1 MKKSPEK
8 SAHRL
13 YIRISEND
21 KCLLKSRANETG
33 HSLSSYVLTALKHAE
48 VPDRKS
54 HRDLFHAV
62 RRIHMEMADTGR
74 LIESFWQLL
83 PEPSKGLAPSTI
95 QIERFTGL
103 VERFVKQRE
112 QLIQEIQKVF
122 S

>member
-13 YIRISEND
+13 FIRISEND
-21 KCLLKSRANETG
+21 KCLLKIRAKESG
-33 HSLSSYVLTALKHAE
+33 HSLSSYVLASLKQAN

-54 HRDLFHAV
+54 YRDLFHAI

-74 LIESFWQLL
+74 LIEAFWQLL
-83 PEPSKGLAPSTI
+83 AEPPKGQAPSAI

-103 VERFVKQRE
+103 FERFVKQRE
-112 QLIQEIQKVF
+112 QLIQEIQKVL